1 MNSAPAEA
9 AYQQTLKESSYNAC
23 FLIPC
28 FNHGATMPT
37 VVSSLLKFE
46 LPIIIVD
53 DGSELA
59 TKQFLT
65 PLADNPSVTLVTLE
79 QNQGK
84 GGAVKAGIKRAQEL
98 GFSHTIQIDA
108 DGQHDLDALPAL
120 IQASQAKPQRLISGQ
135 PVYDESVP
143 KARLYGRYAT
153 HIWVWIETLSLSI
166 KDSMCGFRAYP
177 IDKTQ
182 TVLNKY
188 DVGSRMDF
196 DIEILVRL
204 YWEGCDID
212 FIETRVIYPEN
223 GISHFDALW
232 DNVKISWMHTRLFFG
247 MLPRAPKLIA
257 RHFKSDSAESLSA
270 TESLSAAKSLPAE
283 NSQGSSANSK
293 QINSKQKGSEQ
304 PHWSRTQERG
314 TVLGIK
320 LLLAVYTLLGRGVFN
335 LILRGVMR
343 YYHLTG
349 KRARN
354 ASEQYL
360 FQLKAYAEQ
369 QNIELPT
376 ELTSYNH
383 LLSFGHT
390 MLDKLAA
397 WKGDFSADNLTIHGQ
412 EQFESMV
419 ANQQGVLILGSHLGN
434 IELCR
439 ALGRRHSNIK
449 INALVFTEHAERFNS
464 VMKAVNPQSDLN
476 LIQVTSMGPDT
487 AILLQQK
494 LEQGEWIVIVG
505 DRTSTSKESRSVW
518 AEFLGKEAPFPQGP
532 FMLASILKAPVFLL
546 FGLRDDTQSKPHF
559 NVYFEHFSDKIELPR
574 KTREQSLQQV
584 VQKYANRLQHYT
596 LKAPLQWYNFFNF
609 WTLSNQHHDEKESK

>member
-1 MNSAPAEA
+1 MNSAPIEA
-9 AYQQTLKESSYNAC
+9 VSQQTLKESNYKAC

-28 FNHGATMPT
+28 FNHGATMPA
-37 VVSSLLKFE
+37 VVSSLHHFE

-53 DGSELA
+53 DGSELT
-59 TKQFLT
+59 TKQFLA
-65 PLADNPSVTLVTLE
+65 PLAENSNVTLVTLE

-98 GFSHTIQIDA
+98 GFSHAIQIDA
-108 DGQHDLDALPAL
+108 DGQHDLEALPAL
-120 IQASQAKPQRLISGQ
+120 VEASQAKPQRLISGQ
-135 PVYDESVP
+135 PVYDDSVP

-212 FIETRVIYPEN
+212 FVETRVIYPEN

-257 RHFKSDSAESLSA
+257 RHFKSDSAKSGQNQDSLAESNKN
-270 TESLSAAKSLPAE
+270 E
-283 NSQGSSANSK
+283 
-293 QINSKQKGSEQ
+293 SEQ

-369 QNIELPT
+369 QNIELPA

-397 WKGDFSADNLTIHGQ
+397 WKGDFSVDNLTIHGQ
-412 EQFESMV
+412 DQFESMV
-419 ANQQGVLILGSHLGN
+419 ENQQGVLILGSHLGN

-532 FMLASILKAPVFLL
+532 FMLASVLKAPVFLL
-546 FGLRDDTQSKPHF
+546 FGLRDDSQSKPHF

-584 VQKYANRLQHYT
+584 VQKYANRLEHYT

-609 WTLSNQHHDEKESK
+609 WTLSKHHDEKESK

>member
-1 MNSAPAEA
+1 MNSAPIEA
-9 AYQQTLKESSYNAC
+9 TSQDQTKESSYKAC

-28 FNHGATMPT
+28 FNHGATMPE
-37 VVSSLLKFE
+37 VVSSLLEFE

-59 TKQFLT
+59 TKQFLA
-65 PLADNPSVTLVTLE
+65 PLAENSNVTLVTLE

-84 GGAVKAGIKRAQEL
+84 GGAVKAGIKKAQEI
-98 GFSHTIQIDA
+98 GFSHAIQIDA

-120 IQASQAKPQRLISGQ
+120 IQASQTKPQRLISGQ

-177 IDKTQ
+177 INQTQ
-182 TVLNKY
+182 AVLNKY

-212 FIETRVIYPEN
+212 FVKTRVIYPEN
-223 GISHFDALW
+223 GVSHFDALW

-247 MLPRAPKLIA
+247 MLPRAPKLIT
-257 RHFKSDSAESLSA
+257 RYFKSDSADNNQSA
-270 TESLSAAKSLPAE
+270 STDSEPQA
-283 NSQGSSANSK
+283 
-293 QINSKQKGSEQ
+293 SEQ

-369 QNIELPT
+369 QNIELPA

-412 EQFESMV
+412 DQFESMV
-419 ANQQGVLILGSHLGN
+419 AKQQGVLILGSHLGN

-532 FMLASILKAPVFLL
+532 FMLASVLKAPVFLL
-546 FGLRDDTQSKPHF
+546 FGLRDKSKKIPHF

-584 VQKYANRLQHYT
+584 VQQYADRLQHYT

-609 WTLSNQHHDEKESK
+609 WTLSKHHDEKESK

>member
-1 MNSAPAEA
+1 MNSAPIEA
-9 AYQQTLKESSYNAC
+9 VSQRTPKESSYNAC

-28 FNHGATMPT
+28 FNHGATMPS
-37 VVSSLLKFE
+37 VVSSLLNFE

-65 PLADNPSVTLVTLE
+65 PLADSASVTLVTLE

-84 GGAVKAGIKRAQEL
+84 GGAVKAGIKKAQEL
-98 GFSHTIQIDA
+98 GFSHAIQIDA
-108 DGQHDLDALPAL
+108 DGQHDLEALPAL
-120 IQASQAKPQRLISGQ
+120 IEASQAKPQRLISGQ
-135 PVYDESVP
+135 PIYDDSVP

-212 FIETRVIYPEN
+212 FVETRVIYPEN

-257 RHFKSDSAESLSA
+257 RHFKSDSAKSGQNQDSLAESNKN
-270 TESLSAAKSLPAE
+270 E
-283 NSQGSSANSK
+283 
-293 QINSKQKGSEQ
+293 SEQ

-369 QNIELPT
+369 QNIELPA

-397 WKGDFSADNLTIHGQ
+397 WKGDFSVDNLTIHGQ
-412 EQFESMV
+412 DQFESMV
-419 ANQQGVLILGSHLGN
+419 ENQQGVLILGSHLGN

-439 ALGRRHSNIK
+439 ALGRRHSHIK

-532 FMLASILKAPVFLL
+532 FMLASVLKAPVFLL
-546 FGLRDDTQSKPHF
+546 FGLRDDSQSKPHF
-559 NVYFEHFSDKIELPR
+559 DVYFEHFSDKIELPR

-584 VQKYANRLQHYT
+584 VQKYANRLEHYT

-609 WTLSNQHHDEKESK
+609 WTLSKHHDEKESK

>member
-1 MNSAPAEA
+1 M
-9 AYQQTLKESSYNAC
+9 
-23 FLIPC
+23 
-28 FNHGATMPT
+28 
-37 VVSSLLKFE
+37 
-46 LPIIIVD
+46 
-53 DGSELA
+53 
-59 TKQFLT
+59 
-65 PLADNPSVTLVTLE
+65 
-79 QNQGK
+79 
-84 GGAVKAGIKRAQEL
+84 
-98 GFSHTIQIDA
+98 
-108 DGQHDLDALPAL
+108 
-120 IQASQAKPQRLISGQ
+120 
-135 PVYDESVP
+135 
-143 KARLYGRYAT
+143 
-153 HIWVWIETLSLSI
+153 
-166 KDSMCGFRAYP
+166 
-177 IDKTQ
+177 
-182 TVLNKY
+182 
-188 DVGSRMDF
+188 
-196 DIEILVRL
+196 
-204 YWEGCDID
+204 
-212 FIETRVIYPEN
+212 
-223 GISHFDALW
+223 
-232 DNVKISWMHTRLFFG
+232 
-247 MLPRAPKLIA
+247 
-257 RHFKSDSAESLSA
+257 
-270 TESLSAAKSLPAE
+270 
-283 NSQGSSANSK
+283 
-293 QINSKQKGSEQ
+293 
-304 PHWSRTQERG
+304 
-314 TVLGIK
+314 
-320 LLLAVYTLLGRGVFN
+320 LGRGVFN

-369 QNIELPT
+369 QNIELPA

-419 ANQQGVLILGSHLGN
+419 ENQQGVLILGSHLGN

-439 ALGRRHSNIK
+439 ALGRRLSHIK
-449 INALVFTEHAERFNS
+449 LNALVFTEYAERFNS

-532 FMLASILKAPVFLL
+532 FMLASVLKAPVFLL
-546 FGLRDDTQSKPHF
+546 FGLRDDSQSKPHF

-584 VQKYANRLQHYT
+584 VQKYADRLQHYT

-609 WTLSNQHHDEKESK
+609 WTLSKHHDEKKSK

>member
-1 MNSAPAEA
+1 MNSAPAKA
-9 AYQQTLKESSYNAC
+9 AFQQTLKESSYNAC

-37 VVSSLLKFE
+37 VVSSLLNFE

-53 DGSELA
+53 DGSELT
-59 TKQFLT
+59 TKQFLA
-65 PLADNPSVTLVTLE
+65 PLAENSNVTLVTLE

-84 GGAVKAGIKRAQEL
+84 GGAVKAGIKKAQEL
-98 GFSHTIQIDA
+98 GFSHAIQIDA

-212 FIETRVIYPEN
+212 FVETRVIYPEN

-257 RHFKSDSAESLSA
+257 RHFKPDSVKSGQNQDSSAESNKN
-270 TESLSAAKSLPAE
+270 E
-283 NSQGSSANSK
+283 
-293 QINSKQKGSEQ
+293 SEQ

>member
-1 MNSAPAEA
+1 MNSAPIEA
-9 AYQQTLKESSYNAC
+9 TSQDQTKESSYNAC

-28 FNHGATMPT
+28 FNHGATMPA
-37 VVSSLLKFE
+37 VVSSLHHFE

-53 DGSELA
+53 DGSELT
-59 TKQFLT
+59 TKQFLA
-65 PLADNPSVTLVTLE
+65 PLAENSYVTLVTLE

-84 GGAVKAGIKRAQEL
+84 GGAVKAGIKKAQEL
-98 GFSHTIQIDA
+98 GFSHAIQIDA

-135 PVYDESVP
+135 PIYDDSVP

-212 FIETRVIYPEN
+212 FVEIRVIYPEN

-247 MLPRAPKLIA
+247 MLPRVPKLIA
-257 RHFKSDSAESLSA
+257 RHFKSDSAKSEQNQDSLAESNKN
-270 TESLSAAKSLPAE
+270 E
-283 NSQGSSANSK
+283 
-293 QINSKQKGSEQ
+293 SEQ

-369 QNIELPT
+369 QNIELPA

-397 WKGDFSADNLTIHGQ
+397 WKGDFSVDNLTIHGQ
-412 EQFESMV
+412 DQFESMV
-419 ANQQGVLILGSHLGN
+419 ENQQGVLILGSHLGN

-518 AEFLGKEAPFPQGP
+518 VEFLGKEAPFPQGP
-532 FMLASILKAPVFLL
+532 FMLASVLKAPVFLL
-546 FGLRDDTQSKPHF
+546 FGLRDDSQSKPHF
-559 NVYFEHFSDKIELPR
+559 DVYFEHFSDKIELPR

-584 VQKYANRLQHYT
+584 VQKYANRLEHYT

-609 WTLSNQHHDEKESK
+609 WTLSKHHDEKESK

>member
-1 MNSAPAEA
+1 MNSAEA
-9 AYQQTLKESSYNAC
+9 VSQHALVEGNYKAC

-28 FNHGATMPT
+28 FNHGATMPS
-37 VVSSLLKFE
+37 VVSSLLNFK

-53 DGSELA
+53 DGSELE

-65 PLADNPSVTLVTLE
+65 PLADSPSVTLVTLD

-98 GFSHTIQIDA
+98 GFSHAIQIDA
-108 DGQHDLDALPAL
+108 DGQHDLEALPAL
-120 IQASQAKPQRLISGQ
+120 IQASQTKPQRLISGQ

-204 YWEGCDID
+204 YWEGCYID
-212 FIETRVIYPEN
+212 FVETRVIYPEN

-257 RHFKSDSAESLSA
+257 RHFKSDSAKKLS
-270 TESLSAAKSLPAE
+270 AE
-283 NSQGSSANSK
+283 NSQASSADSRQVNSE
-293 QINSKQKGSEQ
+293 QIGSEQ

-360 FQLKAYAEQ
+360 FQLKAYSEQ
-369 QNIELPT
+369 QNIELPA

-397 WKGDFSADNLTIHGQ
+397 WKGDFSVDNLSIHGQ

-419 ANQQGVLILGSHLGN
+419 ANKQGVLILGSHLGN

-532 FMLASILKAPVFLL
+532 FMLASVLKAPVFLL
-546 FGLRDDTQSKPHF
+546 FGLRDDSQSKPHF

-584 VQKYANRLQHYT
+584 VQKYADRLEHYT

-609 WTLSNQHHDEKESK
+609 WTLSKHHDEKESK

>member
-1 MNSAPAEA
+1 MNSAPIEA
-9 AYQQTLKESSYNAC
+9 TSQDQTKESSYNAC

-28 FNHGATMPT
+28 FNHGATMPA
-37 VVSSLLKFE
+37 VVSSLHHFE

-53 DGSELA
+53 DGSELT
-59 TKQFLT
+59 TKQFLA
-65 PLADNPSVTLVTLE
+65 PLAENSYVTLVTLE

-84 GGAVKAGIKRAQEL
+84 GGAVKAGIKKAHEL
-98 GFSHTIQIDA
+98 GFSHAIQIDA
-108 DGQHDLDALPAL
+108 DGQHDLEALPTL
-120 IQASQAKPQRLISGQ
+120 IEASQAKPQRLISGQ

-177 IDKTQ
+177 VDQ
-182 TVLNKY
+182 TLAVLSKY

-204 YWEGCDID
+204 YWESCDID
-212 FIETRVIYPEN
+212 FVETRVIYPEN

-257 RHFKSDSAESLSA
+257 RHFKSDSADNNQNLSTDSEPQA
-270 TESLSAAKSLPAE
+270 
-283 NSQGSSANSK
+283 
-293 QINSKQKGSEQ
+293 SEQ

-320 LLLAVYTLLGRGVFN
+320 LLLAIYTLLGRGVFN

-369 QNIELPT
+369 QNIELPA

-412 EQFESMV
+412 DQFESMV

-532 FMLASILKAPVFLL
+532 FMLASVLKAPVFLL
-546 FGLRDDTQSKPHF
+546 FGLRDDSQRKPHF

-574 KTREQSLQQV
+574 KTREQSLKQV
-584 VQKYANRLQHYT
+584 VQQYADRLQHYT
-596 LKAPLQWYNFFNF
+596 LRAPLQWYNFFNF
-609 WTLSNQHHDEKESK
+609 WTLSKHHDEKESK

>member
-1 MNSAPAEA
+1 MNSAPVEA
-9 AYQQTLKESSYNAC
+9 TSQHPTEESSCNAC

-28 FNHGATMPT
+28 FNHGATMPA
-37 VVSSLLKFE
+37 VVSSLHHFE

-59 TKQFLT
+59 TKQFLA
-65 PLADNPSVTLVTLE
+65 PLADSPSVTLVTLE

-98 GFSHTIQIDA
+98 GFSHAIQIDA
-108 DGQHDLDALPAL
+108 DGQHDLEALPAL
-120 IQASQAKPQRLISGQ
+120 IQASQDKPQRLISGQ

-177 IDKTQ
+177 INQTQ
-182 TVLNKY
+182 AVLSKY

-212 FIETRVIYPEN
+212 FVETRVIYPEN

-247 MLPRAPKLIA
+247 MLPRSPKLIA
-257 RHFKSDSAESLSA
+257 RHFKSTSAEDGQKQDSS
-270 TESLSAAKSLPAE
+270 T
-283 NSQGSSANSK
+283 GSN
-293 QINSKQKGSEQ
+293 NNESEQ

-320 LLLAVYTLLGRGVFN
+320 LLLTVYTLLGRGVFN

-369 QNIELPT
+369 QNIELPA

-412 EQFESMV
+412 DQFESMV
-419 ANQQGVLILGSHLGN
+419 ANNQGVLILGSHLGN

-532 FMLASILKAPVFLL
+532 FMLASVLKAPVFLL
-546 FGLRDDTQSKPHF
+546 FGLRDDSQSKPHF

-584 VQKYANRLQHYT
+584 VQKYADRLQHYT

-609 WTLSNQHHDEKESK
+609 WTLSKHHDEKESK